1 MALTERKRKFAEALL
16 RGERKTDAARQA
28 GYSAATASQ
37 MANKL
42 GKDADIL
49 RYMDAKRGVEA
60 AKEKAAEEG
69 RNFSIP
75 DLAKL
80 YSDPRDF
87 LSAVMNDAAEDIK
100 LRVDAAKSLMPYMH
114 TKLGEQGKKE
124 AKQDKAAQVAG
135 GKFAQS
141 APPKLIVNNGRR

>member
-114 TKLGEQGKKE
+114 PKLGDGGKKAE
-124 AKQDKAAQVAG
+124 TADRAKVAAS
-135 GKFAQS
+135 KFKPAT
-141 APPKLIVNNGRR
+141 PPPPTRLQ

>member
-49 RYMDAKRGVEA
+49 RYMEAKRGVEA
-60 AKEKAAEEG
+60 ARDAAQEAG
-69 RNFSIP
+69 RKFEIA

-114 TKLGEQGKKE
+114 PKLGEQGKKE
-124 AKQDKAAQVAG
+124 AKQDKAAQVSS
-135 GKFAQS
+135 GKFAAS
-141 APPKLIVNNGRR
+141 APPKLVVNNR